1 MDLFLVR
8 LLLSFLIGGTWV
20 TIITESTVK
29 YGPRIGGLLAGFP
42 STVAFSLAFIG
53 WTQSA
58 ATAVEATT
66 ALPLALAFTA
76 AFPLVY
82 AFLAKGGRFRFA
94 LAGSL
99 AFWGIASFV
108 LSAVSIT
115 LGADYRVSLVGF
127 YVISTVFY
135 ITLARKQKPRVT
147 GRPVRLTP
155 FEWVW
160 RFVLAGGIVVCAV
173 LFSSTLGPLVG
184 GVFASFPAIITST
197 IYIVK
202 RVEGVEASRGIAVPV
217 MISTLFTIVPYTAVV
232 RYSFPILGVLF
243 GTIAAYAVAIPLSFV
258 AYYLTGRIA
267 GRLASDGLHPQ
278 DQSHS
283 GTLAPQAP
291 QNTAPSRSLDPH
303 LMQ

>member
-99 AFWGIASFV
+99 VFWG
-108 LSAVSIT
+108 L
-115 LGADYRVSLVGF
+115 
-127 YVISTVFY
+127 
-135 ITLARKQKPRVT
+135 PR
-147 GRPVRLTP
+147 
-155 FEWVW
+155 
-160 RFVLAGGIVVCAV
+160 
-173 LFSSTLGPLVG
+173 SSSQPC
-184 GVFASFPAIITST
+184 
-197 IYIVK
+197 
-202 RVEGVEASRGIAVPV
+202 
-217 MISTLFTIVPYTAVV
+217 
-232 RYSFPILGVLF
+232 
-243 GTIAAYAVAIPLSFV
+243 
-258 AYYLTGRIA
+258 
-267 GRLASDGLHPQ
+267 
-278 DQSHS
+278 
-283 GTLAPQAP
+283 
-291 QNTAPSRSLDPH
+291 PSRSGPTIGSRWLGFT
-303 LMQ
+303 LYRQYSTSR

>member
-1 MDLFLVR
+1 
-8 LLLSFLIGGTWV
+8 
-20 TIITESTVK
+20 
-29 YGPRIGGLLAGFP
+29 
-42 STVAFSLAFIG
+42 
-53 WTQSA
+53 
-58 ATAVEATT
+58 
-66 ALPLALAFTA
+66 
-76 AFPLVY
+76 
-82 AFLAKGGRFRFA
+82 
-94 LAGSL
+94 
-99 AFWGIASFV
+99 
-108 LSAVSIT
+108 
-115 LGADYRVSLVGF
+115 VGF
-127 YVISTVFY
+127 YAISAAFY
-135 ITLARKQKPRVT
+135 ITLAKKQRPRVA
-147 GRPVRLTP
+147 GRTVRLTP

-202 RVEGVEASRGIAVPV
+202 LVEGVEASRGIAVPV

-232 RYSFPILGVLF
+232 RFSFPILGVLF

-258 AYYLTGRIA
+258 AYYFTGWIA
-267 GRLASDGLHPQ
+267 GSRASDGFHPQ
-278 DQSHS
+278 DPSHS

>member
-1 MDLFLVR
+1 MDPVCGNGRGGHHGSAPGARFHSCFPAGLCLSCERREVPVR
-8 LLLSFLIGGTWV
+8 TSGV
-20 TIITESTVK
+20 
-29 YGPRIGGLLAGFP
+29 PGLLG
-42 STVAFSLAFIG
+42 T
-53 WTQSA
+53 
-58 ATAVEATT
+58 
-66 ALPLALAFTA
+66 
-76 AFPLVY
+76 
-82 AFLAKGGRFRFA
+82 
-94 LAGSL
+94 
-99 AFWGIASFV
+99 ASFV

-115 LGADYRVSLVGF
+115 LGADYWVSLVGF
-127 YVISTVFY
+127 YAISAAFY
-135 ITLARKQKPRVT
+135 ITLAKKQRPRVA
-147 GRPVRLTP
+147 GRTVRLTP

-202 RVEGVEASRGIAVPV
+202 LVEGVEASRGIAVPV

-232 RYSFPILGVLF
+232 RFSFPILGVLF

-258 AYYLTGRIA
+258 AYYFTGWIA
-267 GRLASDGLHPQ
+267 GSRASDGFHPQ
-278 DQSHS
+278 DPSHS